1 MSIRRPS
8 LDGRDE
14 SPGSEAVETHLRMI
28 RPTKAGVLFLRQEK
42 TRLSGSFSNQS
53 HSDILSVAILAM
65 ADLPLSL
72 QASNS
77 AVDGVNL

>member
-1 MSIRRPS
+1 
-8 LDGRDE
+8 
-14 SPGSEAVETHLRMI
+14 MI
-28 RPTKAGVLFLRQEK
+28 RPTKAGVLFLRQQK
-42 TRLSGSFSNQS
+42 TRRSGCLLYQSQSN
-53 HSDILSVAILAM
+53 ILSVAILAM